1 LTNRN
6 HINACERLSQS
17 QKLDNTKSQN
27 NGPWDA
33 IRNGMGYS
41 LGKLCEIV
49 GQMLEVK
56 GQSLIFLIVSKH
68 CGYPVPILNR
78 GLEGQIKNFHC

>member
-1 LTNRN
+1 
-6 HINACERLSQS
+6 
-17 QKLDNTKSQN
+17 
-27 NGPWDA
+27 
-33 IRNGMGYS
+33 MGYS

-49 GQMLEVK
+49 GQILEVK
-56 GQSLIFLIVSKH
+56 GKSLIFLIVSKH